1 MADIEEIQEKVAE
14 GSDEEEDLGS
24 NEPSIDLSFLGE
36 EETPERRTPVADV
49 IAQKAAGAGR
59 KVGGAARGVLSGVGE
74 RITEPPPP
82 GDDLSDLF
90 EAPNMDTDNDVYVK
104 DLVALDEEDTFG
116 EGGADMSDILEVT
129 EEDIMGDEDYIGDES
144 LSSTPKRTVQRA
156 AKPPVS
162 SRLSG
167 LQ

>member
-1 MADIEEIQEKVAE
+1 MADIEEIQEKVTE

-36 EETPERRTPVADV
+36 GEQEKRTPVADV

-116 EGGADMSDILEVT
+116 EGGADMSDILEVS
-129 EEDIMGDEDYIGDES
+129 EEDIMGTEDYIGDES
-144 LSSTPKRTVQRA
+144 LSSTPKRPVHRA
-156 AKPPVS
+156 ARPAVS

>member
-1 MADIEEIQEKVAE
+1 MADIEEIQEKVSE

-36 EETPERRTPVADV
+36 EEQEKKTPVADV
-49 IAQKAAGAGR
+49 LAQKAAGAGR

-116 EGGADMSDILEVT
+116 EGGADMSDILEVS

-156 AKPPVS
+156 AKPPVT

>member
-1 MADIEEIQEKVAE
+1 MADIEEIQEKVSE

-36 EETPERRTPVADV
+36 EEQEKKTPVADV
-49 IAQKAAGAGR
+49 LAQKAAGAGR

-116 EGGADMSDILEVT
+116 EGGADMSDILEVS
-129 EEDIMGDEDYIGDES
+129 EEDIMGTEDYIGDES